1 MEEFQQWNNEW
12 RELYEREK
20 SLRKKLRNGV
30 DSDDENDYY
39 AEEEW
44 VEELVEP
51 PIEEVID

>member
-1 MEEFQQWNNEW
+1 MEEFQKWSNEW

-20 SLRKKLRNGV
+20 ALRKKLRNGI

-39 AEEEW
+39 TEEEW